1 MTLSNSMS
9 LTTFTC
15 NETLDSR
22 ASSSAVYGVKDVMK
36 KGPNLPGS
44 DCLIRPNVSLT
55 KLTSF
60 QVGGPAEWYVA
71 PRNLADLQGS
81 LAWAQSERLPVT
93 LLGAG
98 SNLLVSDRGLKGLV
112 IGTKHL
118 RQIEFDQSNG
128 QVTVGAGVMLPSLAK
143 QIAGFGW
150 QGFEWAVGIPGTVG
164 GGVVMNAGAHG
175 GSMADIL
182 VEAQVLLADG
192 SVQTMTLEDMKYA
205 YRTSILQKM
214 PRFVAQATF
223 QLQPGADP
231 AFVQQATSKC
241 LHQRRDTQPYD
252 MPSCGSVFRNPEP
265 EKAARLIEQAGLK
278 GFRIGG
284 AHVANRHANFIL
296 NSGGATATDIFNLIY
311 HVQKVVADRWDL
323 HLEPEVR
330 MLGEFK
336 TAA

>member
-9 LTTFTC
+9 PTTITC
-15 NETLDSR
+15 NKTVSHIAARSKTHGGVLD
-22 ASSSAVYGVKDVMK
+22 VIKP
-36 KGPNLPGS
+36 GPNLPGS
-44 DCLIRPNVSLT
+44 DCLIRPNVSLS

-71 PRNLADLQGS
+71 PRNLSDLQAS
-81 LAWAQSERLPVT
+81 LAWAQSEGLAVT

-98 SNLLVSDRGLKGLV
+98 SNLLVSDRGLSGLV
-112 IGTKHL
+112 VGTKHL
-118 RQIEFDQSNG
+118 KQIEFDSTKA
-128 QVTVGAGVMLPSLAK
+128 QVTVGAGVMLPALAK

-175 GSMADIL
+175 GSMADIFI
-182 VEAQVLLADG
+182 EAQVLLADG
-192 SVQTMTLEDMKYA
+192 TVQTMNLEDMHYA

-231 AFVQQATSKC
+231 AFVQQATTQC
-241 LHQRRDTQPYD
+241 LHQRRNSQPYD

-284 AHVANRHANFIL
+284 AQVANRHANFIL
-296 NSGGATATDIFNLIY
+296 NADGATATDIFNLIY
-311 HVQKVVADRWDL
+311 HVQQVVADRWDL

-330 MLGEFK
+330 MLGEFN
-336 TAA
+336 AA

>member
-1 MTLSNSMS
+1 MTLSNPMPPTA
-9 LTTFTC
+9 TTTC
-15 NETLDSR
+15 KSNSPTALRSKTYRSVDISPTSPLLGAE
-22 ASSSAVYGVKDVMK
+22 
-36 KGPNLPGS
+36 
-44 DCLIRPNVSLT
+44 CLIRPNVSIA

-71 PRNLADLQGS
+71 PRNLVDLQTS
-81 LAWAQSERLPVT
+81 LAWARAEGHEIT

-98 SNLLVSDRGLKGLV
+98 SNLLVSDQGLDGLV

-118 RQIEFDQSNG
+118 RQITFDLEKG
-128 QVTVGAGVMLPSLAK
+128 QVTVGAGVMMPSLAK
-143 QIAGFGW
+143 QIAGLGW

-175 GSMADIL
+175 GSMADVF
-182 VEAQVLLADG
+182 VEAQVLLPDG
-192 SVQTMTLEDMKYA
+192 TVKTMGLEEMQYS
-205 YRTSILQKM
+205 YRTSILQ
-214 PRFVAQATF
+214 RQERWVAQATF
-223 QLQPGADP
+223 QLKPGADP
-231 AFVQQATSKC
+231 SSVQQFTSRC

-284 AHVANRHANFIL
+284 AQVANRHANFIL
-296 NSGGATATDIFNLIY
+296 NAGGATASDIFNLIN
-311 HVQKVVADRWDL
+311 HVQGVVSDRWDL

-330 MLGEFK
+330 MLGEFS
-336 TAA
+336 AA